1 MRSIPTHLDVR
12 RSIRAFLIHLR
23 NIGTVV
29 FCLFFF
35 LQAMTPPEYGLEEFV
50 VGVEALDILNMLDRV
65 DGDSVK
71 VGSLVTPASSFLI
84 LSWSI

>member
-1 MRSIPTHLDVR
+1 
-12 RSIRAFLIHLR
+12 
-23 NIGTVV
+23 
-29 FCLFFF
+29 
-35 LQAMTPPEYGLEEFV
+35 MTPPEYGLEEFV